1 MKVLTVLGARP
12 QFVKAAVVSNALRK
26 NEITEFLIHTGQ
38 HFDDNMSDIFFE
50 EMGMIRPQ
58 VNLGVS
64 GGNHG
69 AMTGEMLIEVEKL
82 IIEQKPDWVLV
93 YGDTNSTLA
102 GSLAASKL
110 NIPCAHVEAGLRSDN
125 RKMPEEI
132 NRILTD
138 HASDLLFAP
147 TEVANQRLLL
157 EGIAEKKIVRTG
169 DVMLDAALTF
179 GKVAKEKS
187 TIIKDLA
194 LEKQPFALCTL
205 HRAEN
210 VDRLTTLEWIV
221 EELNQV
227 SKSINLVL
235 PLHPRTRSKLE
246 QFSLFEKLSSN
257 VKLIEPVGFL
267 DVLSLQQSSSIIIT
281 DSGGMQKEAFFQEK
295 PCVTIRSET
304 EWIELLEGGHNRLA
318 KPMVDPISQKVN
330 EALNAILDWSVEL
343 YGDGQS
349 SQTIA
354 TALLER
360 ST

>member
-1 MKVLTVLGARP
+1 MKVLTVIGARP
-12 QFVKAAVVSNALRK
+12 QFIKAAVVSNALRAR
-26 NEITEFLIHTGQ
+26 NFEEFLVHTGQ
-38 HFDDNMSDIFFE
+38 HFDENMSKVFFD
-50 EMGMIRPQ
+50 EMGISEPQ
-58 VNLGVS
+58 ANLGIS
-64 GGNHG
+64 GGTHG
-69 AMTGEMLIEVEKL
+69 KMTGEMLVEVEKL
-82 IIEQKPDWVLV
+82 VIEQKPDWVLV

-110 NIPCAHVEAGLRSDN
+110 NVPCAHVEAGLRSDN
-125 RKMPEEI
+125 RNMPEEI

-147 TEVANQRLLL
+147 TKAAFKRLLL
-157 EGIAEKKIVRTG
+157 EGIDEKKIVRTG

-179 GKVAKEKS
+179 GKVVKEKS

-194 LEKQPFALCTL
+194 LEDQRFALCTL

-210 VDRLTTLEWIV
+210 VDHLNSLTWIV

-227 SKSINLVL
+227 SKSLNLVL
-235 PLHPRTRSKLE
+235 PLHPRTKAKLE

-257 VKLIEPVGFL
+257 IKLIEPVGFL
-267 DVLSLQQSSSIIIT
+267 DVLSLQQTSSIIIT
-281 DSGGMQKEAFFQEK
+281 DSGGMQKEAFFQNK
-295 PCVTIRSET
+295 PCVTVRTET
-304 EWIELLEGGHNRLA
+304 EWVELLDGGYNRLA
-318 KPMVDPISQKVN
+318 KPMVDPIAQKVD
-330 EALNAILDWSVEL
+330 EALNVILDWSVEL

-354 TALLER
+354 KALLER